1 MVPWRFMGR
10 AFAVP
15 PPLAQSYSLNSNNL
29 LSQSQKY
36 ETYPNRK
43 SHESLACHRDWVSV
57 KCTVAGNAN
66 CLILNSHCL
75 FFLLGVMY
83 RSSCKNP
90 LLENT
95 LHFLGRVLLYI
106 NSFLF
111 LDALNSPSLIAE
123 LSGEVSRV
131 ANLLSRKV
139 VCQRSR

>member
-15 PPLAQSYSLNSNNL
+15 LPIAQSYSLNSNNF
-29 LSQSQKY
+29 LSQ
-36 ETYPNRK
+36 K
-43 SHESLACHRDWVSV
+43 SHESLACHRDWLSV

-131 ANLLSRKV
+131 ANQLSRKV
-139 VCQRSR
+139 VC